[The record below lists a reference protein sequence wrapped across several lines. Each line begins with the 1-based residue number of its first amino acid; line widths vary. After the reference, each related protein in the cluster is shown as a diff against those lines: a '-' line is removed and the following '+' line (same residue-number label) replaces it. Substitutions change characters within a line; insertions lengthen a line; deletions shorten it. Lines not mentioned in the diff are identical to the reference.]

1 MGQCHQGQPDAEKE
15 DRGAAGCCL
24 FITTRYEGSL
34 ERPEGVITYVKSS
47 DDTDA
52 LVWLDK
58 EAQIVTESQLAILRA
73 AKCEPDTPPQ
83 SRAISCTTT
92 WYWLACK

>member
-1 MGQCHQGQPDAEKE
+1 MWSIPHGGMKAPV
-15 DRGAAGCCL
+15 
-24 FITTRYEGSL
+24 

-58 EAQIVTESQLAILRA
+58 DAQIVTESQLAVLRA
-73 AKCEPDTPPQ
+73 AKCVPETPGN
-83 SRAISCTTT
+83 RAPS
-92 WYWLACK
+92 AAP